1 MWLCF
6 RLHILCSTRL
16 CSRYQIYGLKRTEW
30 NIPLLKQMGAKSSR
44 EHSSTSFFF
53 FVELA
58 VIQVFHTIA
67 SCVEILTGPSAAQL
81 TVTLCIELN

>member
-1 MWLCF
+1 MEHTSFKANGSKVL
-6 RLHILCSTRL
+6 S
-16 CSRYQIYGLKRTEW
+16 
-30 NIPLLKQMGAKSSR
+30 GAQLNQF
-44 EHSSTSFFF
+44 FFF